1 MVSHMKTTVEITDS
15 LLREAQ
21 EAARAQNTTLRALIE
36 DGLRSVLLRRGTTG
50 TFVLRD
56 ASVPGDGLQ
65 PEFRWTSWERIR
77 DAAYGYPP

>member
-36 DGLRSVLLRRGTTG
+36 DGLRTVLTKRRASAD
-50 TFVLRD
+50 FALRD
-56 ASVPGDGLQ
+56 ASVAGDGLQ
-65 PEFRWTSWERIR
+65 PEFRGASWERIR
-77 DAAYGYPP
+77 DAAYGSRP

>member
-36 DGLRSVLLRRGTTG
+36 DGLRSVLARRGTG
-50 TFVLRD
+50 SFVLRD
-56 ASVPGDGLQ
+56 ASVPGHGLQ
-65 PEFRWTSWERIR
+65 PEFRGTSWERIR

>member
-36 DGLRSVLLRRGTTG
+36 DGLRTVLTKRRASAD
-50 TFVLRD
+50 FALRD
-56 ASVPGDGLQ
+56 ASVAGDGLQ
-65 PEFRWTSWERIR
+65 PEFRGASWERIR
-77 DAAYGYPP
+77 DAAYGSLP

>member
-36 DGLRSVLLRRGTTG
+36 DGLRTVLTKRRASAD
-50 TFVLRD
+50 FALRD
-56 ASVPGDGLQ
+56 ASVAGDGLQ
-65 PEFRWTSWERIR
+65 PEFRSASWERIR
-77 DAAYGYPP
+77 DAAYGSLP